1 MILYISVFSCD
12 HFISCSLAGVP
23 GSNMSSTVHLLDHR
37 HGLSE
42 ELGQLFDSGEGCDVD
57 ILVQSTTGN
66 TLDNGSFEL
75 EKRHICMHRLVLFLF
90 PQFNVT
96 LQAQKFTI
104 EVSHTCQTYVTS
116 FIRYSSPHRTFLFP
130 MVDFHHILLMRRAC
144 CYWASYVSFCSCRS
158 SSLRL
163 IRYLYTRQTNVTVSS
178 AHCLHQL
185 ASEFGVTQL
194 MEDTGRLFTVL
205 LPEDRTFHTQVALY
219 QYSVETGDLVLQE
232 NCLQYL
238 SWNFEDLT
246 SSPAWMDLSINALQT
261 LLSRSDLVVPDEAF
275 LLQALESW
283 ISGRENSVDLE
294 NQKALL
300 GQIRFPMIPAEKLY
314 DLQLTSQLYKR
325 HEKLYSDGVLKGF
338 ELNVLLV
345 GKLKKR
351 ADFKGEEFDYQPR
364 IYTAEPW
371 SVSINN
377 TKNDAPYR
385 RPVYHPYYHEELYSP
400 NTAKFSTPV
409 HSSLVFQDNKIS
421 WTADVYLNRQQC
433 PSCESLPAAKL
444 STRNTID
451 QSTIR

>member
-1 MILYISVFSCD
+1 MY
-12 HFISCSLAGVP
+12 
-23 GSNMSSTVHLLDHR
+23 
-37 HGLSE
+37 
-42 ELGQLFDSGEGCDVD
+42 VD
-57 ILVQSTTGN
+57 IGLWI
-66 TLDNGSFEL
+66 SF
-75 EKRHICMHRLVLFLF
+75 V
-90 PQFNVT
+90 V
-96 LQAQKFTI
+96 
-104 EVSHTCQTYVTS
+104 VV
-116 FIRYSSPHRTFLFP
+116 
-130 MVDFHHILLMRRAC
+130 
-144 CYWASYVSFCSCRS
+144 
-158 SSLRL
+158 LRL
-163 IRYLYTRQTNVTVSS
+163 FRYLYTRQTEVTVSS

-246 SSPAWMDLSINALQT
+246 SSPAWMDLSINALQA

-409 HSSLVFQDNKIS
+409 HSSLVFQDNKIT
-421 WTADVYLNRQQC
+421 WTAEVYLNRQQC
-433 PSCESLPAAKL
+433 PSCETLPAAKL
-444 STRNTID
+444 CTQNTIN
-451 QSTIR
+451 QSTIRYSNRLLILCQEKYVSHVQDFKDNLALVPNNNSSQLAYPCPDEQYAYRFVVRPEYF